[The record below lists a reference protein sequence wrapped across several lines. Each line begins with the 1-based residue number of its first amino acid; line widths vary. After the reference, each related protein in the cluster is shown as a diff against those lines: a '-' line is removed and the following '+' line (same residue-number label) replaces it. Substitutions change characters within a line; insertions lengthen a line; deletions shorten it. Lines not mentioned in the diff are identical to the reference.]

1 MQPLNPEK
9 SVRSPLVGPLLTFH
23 LHVLWFTELLLAGFL
38 LLLLLL
44 RVVMV
49 VVHVGSCWCC
59 CGGGGDDAGLPAIS
73 VTLDLVQG
81 RLGREPDSGLLVR
94 CGRMRRWGGQV
105 EPRRPG
111 LLCCDLGLVRCQRRG
126 VRRGGRRGSG

>member
-1 MQPLNPEK
+1 M
-9 SVRSPLVGPLLTFH
+9 RPLLTFH
-23 LHVLWFTELLLAGFL
+23 LHVLRFAELLLAGF

-49 VVHVGSCWCC
+49 VVHVGCC
-59 CGGGGDDAGLPAIS
+59 CCCDAGLPAIS

-81 RLGREPDSGLLVR
+81 RLGGEPGSGLLLR
-94 CGRMRRWGGQV
+94 CGRMRRRGGQV
-105 EPRRPG
+105 EPLRPG

>member
-1 MQPLNPEK
+1 MSQKPCSLLPP
-9 SVRSPLVGPLLTFH
+9 SLTFH
-23 LHVLWFTELLLAGFL
+23 LHVLRLAELLLAGFL

-44 RVVMV
+44 LLRVVVM
-49 VVHVGSCWCC
+49 VHVGSCCC
-59 CGGGGDDAGLPAIS
+59 CGGGGDDAGLS
-73 VTLDLVQG
+73 VTLDLVQR
-81 RLGREPDSGLLVR
+81 RLGGEPGSGLLVR
-94 CGRMRRWGGQV
+94 CGGMRRWGGQV

>member
-1 MQPLNPEK
+1 MLVN
-9 SVRSPLVGPLLTFH
+9 VRSPVLGPLLTFH
-23 LHVLWFTELLLAGFL
+23 LHVLWFAELLLAGFL
-38 LLLLLL
+38 LLLL
-44 RVVMV
+44 RVVVV
-49 VVHVGSCWCC
+49 VVHVGSCC
-59 CGGGGDDAGLPAIS
+59 CGYDAVLPIIF

-81 RLGREPDSGLLVR
+81 RLGGEPGSGLLVR
-94 CGRMRRWGGQV
+94 CGRMWRWGGQV

>member
-9 SVRSPLVGPLLTFH
+9 SVRSPFVGPLLTFH

-38 LLLLLL
+38 LLLLL

-49 VVHVGSCWCC
+49 VVHVGSCCC
-59 CGGGGDDAGLPAIS
+59 CGGGDAGLPAIS

-81 RLGREPDSGLLVR
+81 RLGREPGSGLLVR